1 MEVINENFSDE
12 YLSINDSDTDE
23 DDLPEQERNYLLE
36 YIKSSHKTQ
45 TNDEDEDRPILE
57 KNIKAKST
65 K

>member
-45 TNDEDEDRPILE
+45 ANDDDEDRPIL
-57 KNIKAKST
+57 
-65 K
+65 